1 MIELRL
7 GVADLANLRF
17 ALSPLWEVTAS
28 IRVLKA
34 PAEHRL
40 HQRWVRAAAERL
52 RGMDLRLLFDLVPV
66 PTDGLPAFLAPP
78 PATSMPDLATELAAM
93 RRLEPERFRSG
104 LDMLPATPAVEAF
117 AADLDAGAERL
128 AGMVERY
135 WEAALAPWWPR
146 IRTLCERDLLH
157 RSRLLAE
164 GGAQRLFADL
174 AAPVSWDR
182 EGVLRIDSPFRVS
195 ESLDGRGLL
204 LVPTVFGGDRIFSLT
219 AAPWQPTVRYPPRG
233 LGLLWQA
240 GAPQAAG
247 ALAGVVGP
255 TRAGLLAAL
264 GEPASTTDLADR
276 CGLSMGGVSQ
286 QLGLLHAAGLVT
298 RHRVG
303 RRVLYARTVAAE
315 ALLHAGGERLPRSGP
330 GY

>member
-1 MIELRL
+1 M

-40 HQRWVRAAAERL
+40 HRRWAAAAAARL
-52 RGMDLRLLFDLVPV
+52 RGLDLRLLFDLVPV

-78 PATSMPDLATELAAM
+78 PAMSTPDLATELAAM
-93 RRLEPERFRSG
+93 RRLEPERFASG
-104 LDMLPATPAVEAF
+104 LAMVPATPAVAAF
-117 AADLDAGAERL
+117 GKDLEAGAERL
-128 AGMVERY
+128 AAQVERY

-164 GGAQRLFADL
+164 GGARRLFADL
-174 AAPVSWDR
+174 APPVSWGAD
-182 EGVLRIDSPFRVS
+182 GVLRIESPFAVS
-195 ESLDGRGLL
+195 QDLDGRGLL
-204 LVPTVFGGDRIFSLT
+204 LVPTVFGGERIFSLA
-219 AAPWQPTVRYPPRG
+219 AAPWQPTMRYPPRG
-233 LGLLWQA
+233 LGLLWEA
-240 GAPQAAG
+240 AAPRG
-247 ALAGVVGP
+247 PDALAGVLGP
-255 TRAGLLAAL
+255 TRAALLAAL
-264 GEPASTTDLADR
+264 AEPASTTDLADR
-276 CGLSMGGVSQ
+276 CGLSAGGVSQ

-303 RRVLYARTVAAE
+303 RRVLYARTLAAE
-315 ALLHAGGERLPRSGP
+315 SLLNAA
-330 GY
+330 